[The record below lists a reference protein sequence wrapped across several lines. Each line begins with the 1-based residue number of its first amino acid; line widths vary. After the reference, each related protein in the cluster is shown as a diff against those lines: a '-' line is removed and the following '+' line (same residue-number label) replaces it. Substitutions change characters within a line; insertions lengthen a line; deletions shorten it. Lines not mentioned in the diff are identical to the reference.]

1 MVLLVAKYSKRTMIL
16 AKKASKAVRLDLMAQ
31 QSYLGNETHK
41 KTPSQRIIKKVVKS
55 RDTFRLKYKRSIL

>member
-41 KTPSQRIIKKVVKS
+41 KTPSQRIINKAAKGGDSTK
-55 RDTFRLKYKRSIL
+55 I